1 MALDNDLHNTIS
13 NIEKFIKDIIKKTNT
28 QGVVIGLSGGIDSS
42 ITAKLAVNALGSKNV
57 FGLILPDSRIT
68 PSIDVNDAHDVA
80 KELKIEIKEID
91 ICNIHKSFMNI
102 LPENNFAEGN
112 LRARIRMCILYH
124 YSNIQNKLVIGTGD
138 KSELLIGYFTKY
150 GDGAVDFLPIGDLYK
165 TDVRKIA
172 ERLNIPSRIIT
183 KKSSPQLWEN
193 HEAEQEIGW
202 TYDEIDSVFKLLF
215 EQKESINAISNMLNI
230 KQERIK
236 ELLNKYNITSH
247 KRKLPKTIVN
257 DD

>member
-124 YSNIQNKLVIGTGD
+124 YSNI
-138 KSELLIGYFTKY
+138 
-150 GDGAVDFLPIGDLYK
+150 
-165 TDVRKIA
+165 
-172 ERLNIPSRIIT
+172 
-183 KKSSPQLWEN
+183 
-193 HEAEQEIGW
+193 
-202 TYDEIDSVFKLLF
+202 
-215 EQKESINAISNMLNI
+215 
-230 KQERIK
+230 
-236 ELLNKYNITSH
+236 
-247 KRKLPKTIVN
+247 
-257 DD
+257 